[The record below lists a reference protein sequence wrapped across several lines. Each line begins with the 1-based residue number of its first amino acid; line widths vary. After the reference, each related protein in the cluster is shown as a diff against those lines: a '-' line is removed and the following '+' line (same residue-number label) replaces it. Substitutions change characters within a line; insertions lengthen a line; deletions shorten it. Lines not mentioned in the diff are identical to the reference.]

1 MYEILDGSANKHYTF
16 IYLHVDLRKHDVC
29 FLIGIKAQMG
39 LNETYDHSKN
49 FAEQVR
55 QRDKMNTITCN
66 IDYIQHY

>member
-1 MYEILDGSANKHYTF
+1 MDGLMYELFDGSANKHTF
-16 IYLHVDLRKHDVC
+16 MYLYVDLRKHDVC

-66 IDYIQHY
+66 IDYI